1 MSKFVC
7 KREDVCAGKL
17 FKKNNI
23 SYGAYFEDGSVMNA
37 DELEEKGYKYDRG
50 LYCRHILF
58 NIDIHNLANDLV
70 YKSPLYPIEEI
81 YPTID
86 FDSDFVVE
94 DMVNLEKVL
103 KYMNYNKSLTQED
116 IRDIYKKLI
125 AHKTWLKKNYK
136 LFGLE
141 KGMFQQFYF
150 TPEDSTLPKEVFSKL
165 GTETQF
171 YRGRPHPEEK
181 VYQRIKRR

>member
-7 KREDVCAGKL
+7 KREDVCAGRLIKE
-17 FKKNNI
+17 NNV

-86 FDSDFVVE
+86 FESDFVVE
-94 DMVNLEKVL
+94 DMVNLENVL
-103 KYMNYNKSLTQED
+103 KYMNYNESLTQED
-116 IRDIYKKLI
+116 IKDIYKNLI
-125 AHKTWLKKNYK
+125 KHKTWLKKNYQ

-141 KGMFQQFYF
+141 KGIFKEFYF
-150 TPEDSTLPKEVFSKL
+150 KPEDSALPKEVFRKL
-165 GTETQF
+165 GTETEY
-171 YRGRPHPEEK
+171 YRGRPHREEK
-181 VYQRIKRR
+181 AYQKIKRR